1 MKAKDRIGSEEYR
14 QIVDTLS
21 QGLIVLDRKLR
32 IRYWNRWMA
41 QHSLKGF
48 DEVSGRCIMDIFP
61 DLKQKGFLWKVNT
74 VFSLGNFAFF
84 SQRLH
89 QSIFPLSASR
99 YLEAGF
105 EMMQQNVV
113 IAPLRGEDGRV
124 EQVAVSII
132 DNTDAAVYRNR
143 LEEAAEKLQQANR
156 TDHLTGISNRRHFIE
171 RLNEELSRHFR
182 ADEPLSLAILD
193 LDRFKQI
200 NDTHGHL
207 CGDQVLM
214 DTARL
219 FSKQLRTYDLLGRYG
234 GEEFCIALP
243 QTGMEKACSVLDRLR
258 EEIAANTFIH
268 ESIRLTV
275 TVSIGVA
282 STENRERA
290 DTRDLLRDADEAL
303 YRAKNTGRNCVERF
317 VPAAG

>member
-1 MKAKDRIGSEEYR
+1 MKTKDQIGTEECR

-21 QGLIVLDRKLR
+21 QGLIVLDRELR
-32 IRYWNRWMA
+32 VRYWNRWMA
-41 QHSLKGF
+41 QHSRKDF
-48 DEVSGRCIMDIFP
+48 EEVSGRCIMDIFP

-89 QSIFPLSASR
+89 QSIFPLSATR

-113 IAPLRGEDGRV
+113 IAPLRSEDGCV

-143 LEEAAEKLQQANR
+143 LEETTEKLQQANR
-156 TDHLTGISNRRHFIE
+156 TDHLTGISNRRHFIA
-171 RLNEELSRHFR
+171 RLDEELARHFR
-182 ADEPLSLAILD
+182 TGEPLALAILD
-193 LDRFKQI
+193 LDRFKQV

-219 FSKQLRTYDLLGRYG
+219 FSKQLRAYDLLGRYG

-243 QTGMEKACSVLDRLR
+243 QTGMETACRVLDRLR
-258 EEIAANTFIH
+258 EEIAAHTFVH
-268 ESIRLTV
+268 EAIRLTV
-275 TVSIGVA
+275 TVSIGVT

-290 DTRDLLRDADEAL
+290 DTQKLLRDADDAL
-303 YRAKNTGRNCVERF
+303 YRAKNTGRNCLKPF
-317 VPAAG
+317 IPAK